1 MSQQQPTKLTFRE
14 NVDKMVDDAMLAA
27 GINHGGSNA
36 IKACKSVIQIKFPVL
51 IKGEIEVFTGW
62 WAIHST
68 HRTPAKGGMRY
79 AMFTNQDEIEAL
91 SSLMSYKCALAD
103 VPFGGAKGGLKID
116 PRQYTFNELWQITRE
131 FGQELARQ
139 GFLSPAI
146 CIAAPDMGTGPR
158 EMTWLADT
166 YKELFP
172 EDVNHNACVTGKPV
186 NRHGIPGRVEA
197 TGRGVQYALQE
208 FFRHEDEVAKAGLRP
223 GLENQRIVIQGL
235 GNVGYHAAKF
245 LSQENGAKIIAIIEH
260 DGAIV
265 NESDGLNVNEVKQ
278 FIGENGGVKNYPGAR
293 YIEDGASVLEIDC
306 DILIPAAMESQITS
320 LNANAIKAPLIVEAA
335 NGPITYA
342 ADTILKNNSKIVL
355 PDIFVNAGGV
365 IVSYFEWTHN
375 LSHMRFGRME
385 RRFDET
391 RSRHLLTALE
401 SLTGNKVPDW
411 MCEEL
416 TRGADEIDLV
426 RSGLDDTI
434 RNAFQ
439 SMRTI
444 MQKNPEITDFR
455 TAAYTV
461 AINKIARSYYELGIT
476 SLSDV

>member
-1 MSQQQPTKLTFRE
+1 MRE
-14 NVDKMVDDAMLAA
+14 NVDLMVDEAMLAS
-27 GINHGGSNA
+27 GIKRGGANA

-79 AMFTNQDEIEAL
+79 ALITSQDEIEAL

-103 VPFGGAKGGLKID
+103 VPFGGAKGGLCID
-116 PRQYTFNELWQITRE
+116 PRQYDHDDLWKITKE

-139 GFLSPAI
+139 GFLNPAV

-186 NRHGIPGRVEA
+186 NRHGIPGRTEA

-208 FFRHEDEVAKAGLRP
+208 FFRCEDAVKNTGLSP
-223 GLENQRIVIQGL
+223 GLEGKRIIIQGL

-245 LSQENGAKIIAIIEH
+245 LSGEDGVKVIAVIERDGAIINQEGLVVNDVKKYLGQTDGVKDYPNAEYIENGALA
-260 DGAIV
+260 
-265 NESDGLNVNEVKQ
+265 
-278 FIGENGGVKNYPGAR
+278 
-293 YIEDGASVLEIDC
+293 LEMEC
-306 DILIPAAMESQITS
+306 DILIPAALESQITS
-320 LNANAIKAPLIVEAA
+320 DNAPHIKAALIAEGA

-342 ADTILKNNSKIVL
+342 ADKILRHKGITIL
-355 PDIFVNAGGV
+355 PDIYVNAGGV
-365 IVSYFEWTHN
+365 VVSYFEWTHN
-375 LSHMRFGRME
+375 LSHMRFGRLE
-385 RRFDET
+385 RRFNEN

-401 SLTGNKVPDW
+401 TLTGQQVPDW

-416 TRGADEIDLV
+416 THGADEIDLV
-426 RSGLDDTI
+426 RSGLDDTM
-434 RNAFQ
+434 RTAFQ
-439 SMRTI
+439 SMREI
-444 MQKNPEITDFR
+444 MQKKPEIVDYR
-455 TAAYTV
+455 TAAYAV
-461 AINKIARSYYELGIT
+461 AISRIARSYYELGIT
-476 SLSDV
+476 SASDYT

>member
-1 MSQQQPTKLTFRE
+1 MTIKNDNVLSFRE
-14 NVDKMVDDAMLAA
+14 NVDLMVDDAMQCA

-36 IKACKSVIQIKFPVL
+36 IKACNSVIQIKFPVL

-79 AMFTNQDEIEAL
+79 ALFSSQDEIEAL
-91 SSLMSYKCALAD
+91 ASLMSYKCALAD

-116 PRQYTFNELWQITRE
+116 PRNYTHDELWQITKE

-139 GFLSPAI
+139 GFLNPAI

-186 NRHGIPGRVEA
+186 NRHGIPGRIEA
-197 TGRGVQYALQE
+197 TGRGVQYALRE
-208 FFRHEDEVAKAGLRP
+208 FFRCEDEVRKANLSP
-223 GLENQRIVIQGL
+223 GLEGKRIVIQGL

-245 LSQENGAKIIAIIEH
+245 LSQEDDAKIIGIIEC

-265 NESDGLNVNEVKQ
+265 NEEDGLVVNEVKQ
-278 FIGENGGVKNYPGAR
+278 YIGENAGVKDFPNAK
-293 YIEDGASVLEIDC
+293 YIANGRSALELDC
-306 DILIPAAMESQITS
+306 DILIPAALESQIDS
-320 LNANAIKAPLIVEAA
+320 DNVDFIKAPLVVEAA

-342 ADTILKNNSKIVL
+342 ADQTLKEKGVVVL

-365 IVSYFEWTHN
+365 VVSYFEWTHN
-375 LSHMRFGRME
+375 LSHMRFGRLE
-385 RRFDET
+385 RRFDES
-391 RSRHLLTALE
+391 RARHLLTALE
-401 SLTGNKVPDW
+401 TLTGNKVPDW

-416 TRGADEIDLV
+416 TRGAEEIDLV

-434 RNAFQ
+434 RNAFE
-439 SMRTI
+439 SMRSI
-444 MQKNPEITDFR
+444 MHKNPAIKDFR

-476 SLSDV
+476 STSDV